1 MRVLS
6 DVHDAIKSIQAQVQ
20 RKRLP
25 PIPQANNK
33 VQRRAT
39 VMKLLIDRLFTS
51 FRDRKVTV
59 PESYLKHIEGGL
71 ASPDVPHGAALP
83 LHRV

>member
-1 MRVLS
+1 
-6 DVHDAIKSIQAQVQ
+6 
-20 RKRLP
+20 
-25 PIPQANNK
+25 
-33 VQRRAT
+33 
-39 VMKLLIDRLFTS
+39 MKLLIDRLFTS